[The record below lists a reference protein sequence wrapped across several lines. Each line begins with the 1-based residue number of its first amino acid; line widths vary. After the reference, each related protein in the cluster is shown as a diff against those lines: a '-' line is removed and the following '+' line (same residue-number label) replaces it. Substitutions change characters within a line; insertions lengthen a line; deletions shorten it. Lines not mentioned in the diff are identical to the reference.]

1 MNKTVSL
8 VVTLVLTMILAY
20 MVPIVAH
27 SACFTPPSGL
37 VSWWGGDNNTLD
49 IVGTNHATLNGA
61 TYALGKSNQTCC

>member
-20 MVPIVAH
+20 AVPMAADAACVA
-27 SACFTPPSGL
+27 PPSGL

-61 TYALGKSNQTCC
+61 TYAPGKSNQTCC